1 MVEIITPAWTKA
13 YHRMDDLANGKLA
26 LLLAI
31 NRRIEE
37 YLERV
42 ARDFDRK
49 ALNPPREI
57 CIDWVEI
64 PEKWI
69 SVGYIPKPH
78 TRLGWFT
85 YHLIHGLAMR
95 YPLRS
100 VIAFSL
106 LHTKPYGNKAHL
118 LDQVRIDKEVAADE
132 ESDQANPAGSLAR

>member
-1 MVEIITPAWTKA
+1 MGN
-13 YHRMDDLANGKLA
+13 LASSLNQ
-26 LLLAI
+26 
-31 NRRIEE
+31 RIEC

-49 ALNPPREI
+49 AMNPPRELNFHPV
-57 CIDWVEI
+57 DL
-64 PEKWI
+64 PDKWI
-69 SVGYIPKPH
+69 SVGYIPKPR

-106 LHTKPYGNKAHL
+106 LHTNPYG
-118 LDQVRIDKEVAADE
+118 KEVRTDDQK
-132 ESDQANPAGSLAR
+132 SDQTNPAGSLAG